1 MIRLVGKKSKQ
12 RTEQIADR
20 KITAE
25 ADYFARKCGLT
36 REEAQR
42 IIDEARIRTP
52 IKPAVAHVKDR

>member
-1 MIRLVGKKSKQ
+1 MGKKTQPDSEKLAT
-12 RTEQIADR
+12 REMT
-20 KITAE
+20 E